1 MTAVNLHFGAE
12 LGYIENGIEGISC
25 CSQRSQV
32 KKRFQEMKKDQT
44 SKGDYNQIQ
53 SGEGEA
59 WPRSKAITS
68 KATWERFTKGTNC
81 PPPELILR
89 EGIAP
94 PRTFN
99 YLKD

>member
-68 KATWERFTKGTNC
+68 KATWEGFTKGTNF
-81 PPPELILR
+81 PPPR
-89 EGIAP
+89 ADFEGGHCSP
-94 PRTFN
+94 QNF
-99 YLKD
+99 

>member
-81 PPPELILR
+81 PPPR
-89 EGIAP
+89 ADFEGGHCS
-94 PRTFN
+94 TQNF
-99 YLKD
+99 